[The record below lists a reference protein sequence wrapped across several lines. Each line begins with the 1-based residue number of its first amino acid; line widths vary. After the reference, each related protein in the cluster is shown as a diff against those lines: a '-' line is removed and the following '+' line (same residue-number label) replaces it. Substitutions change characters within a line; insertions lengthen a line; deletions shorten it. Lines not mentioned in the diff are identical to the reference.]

1 MPEHFEKLEWFGS
14 NCSDAS
20 DDNEYDVLNNL
31 VLEDSQ
37 VSETNEVADSFDS
50 TCETLNQS
58 AHQKVLVG
66 EKSNESI
73 QSKDIQQV
81 LFPMAEKPSKE
92 QMKMEKQRKL
102 EKNVVFSINVCI
114 FYFEYALSH
123 TLSQ

>member
-37 VSETNEVADSFDS
+37 VSETNDVADSFDS

-73 QSKDIQQV
+73 QSKDTQQV

-102 EKNVVFSINVCI
+102 EKKRCI
-114 FYFEYALSH
+114 FYKCLYFLF
-123 TLSQ
+123 